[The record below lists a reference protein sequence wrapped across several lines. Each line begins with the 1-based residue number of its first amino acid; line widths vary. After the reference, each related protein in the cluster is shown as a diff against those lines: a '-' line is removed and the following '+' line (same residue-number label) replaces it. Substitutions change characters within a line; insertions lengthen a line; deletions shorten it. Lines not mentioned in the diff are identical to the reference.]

1 MGWNSSLLISS
12 QALEERPLGSPPL
25 HQVKSV
31 PGSWT
36 WGLGE
41 GAKNWDGDPKKRWD
55 VDVSDKLGVQ
65 WQNYD
70 FHQLVGG
77 WATPLK
83 NMKVNGDDEIPNIW
97 ENKKWQ
103 PNHQPENMVLQQWFL
118 GVPSTFKPCTVCQ
131 SGSECTFREGL
142 RALEVLPSWQWQ
154 RNHPQQQTVT
164 GGSFYILV
172 MGVCPISLN
181 FIKPLLLGIV

>member
-25 HQVKSV
+25 HQLESV

-41 GAKNWDGDPKKRWD
+41 GAKNWDGDPKKDGTWMCLTNWGCNGKTIIFINWL
-55 VDVSDKLGVQ
+55 VVGPPLWKIWKSMGMMKFPIYGKIKLMFQ
-65 WQNYD
+65 TTNQRIWCFN
-70 FHQLVGG
+70 
-77 WATPLK
+77 
-83 NMKVNGDDEIPNIW
+83 NGFW
-97 ENKKWQ
+97 
-103 PNHQPENMVLQQWFL
+103 